1 MSELTCRRCVYVAA
15 LLAVA
20 LLAGCGKRTDDENL
34 TAQVAAL
41 RQELDVVKKQ
51 AQHADD
57 YVFISNLERAYG
69 YYTDKA
75 LWDQAADLFSRDA
88 TLEIAG
94 RGVFVGNDRVRQYL
108 KVLPGLAEGTVFIHL
123 QLQPVIS
130 IAADGKT
137 ATGRWRALTHF
148 GQVGKRT
155 QMGEGI
161 YENAYVKEEGVWKIS
176 KLHYYPEYMVDTRD
190 GWMKPGEALLGP
202 FENLPP
208 DRPQTEQ
215 FRMFP
220 GVYIPPFSYGNPV
233 TGRR

>member
-1 MSELTCRRCVYVAA
+1 MIELKRWHGTAA

-20 LLAGCGKRTDDENL
+20 CLSGCGKQVADASL
-34 TAQVAAL
+34 TAEVAAL
-41 RQELDVVKKQ
+41 RQELDQVRKQ

-57 YVFISNLERAYG
+57 YVAISNLQRAYG

-75 LWDQAADLFSRDA
+75 LWDQAADLFSHDA

-108 KVLPGLAEGTVFIHL
+108 KVLPGMAEGTVFIHL
-123 QLQPVIS
+123 QLQPVIN

-137 ATGRWRALTHF
+137 AHGRWRALTHF
-148 GQVGKRT
+148 GQVGKRS

-161 YENAYVKEEGVWKIS
+161 YENAYIKEEGVWKIS
-176 KLHYYPEYMVDTRD
+176 KLHYYPDYMVDTRD
-190 GWMKPGEALLGP
+190 GWRKPGEGLQGP

-220 GVYIPPFSYGNPV
+220 GVYTPAFSYSNPV
-233 TGRR
+233 SGRR

>member
-1 MSELTCRRCVYVAA
+1 MSEPERWHSAAAILLVAV
-15 LLAVA
+15 LLGGCARQA
-20 LLAGCGKRTDDENL
+20 DEARLAG
-34 TAQVAAL
+34 QVAAL
-41 RQELDVVKKQ
+41 RQEVDQLKKQ

-57 YVFISNLERAYG
+57 YVAISNLQRAYG
-69 YYTDKA
+69 YYADKA

-123 QLQPVIS
+123 QLQPVIT
-130 IAADGKT
+130 IGADGNT
-137 ATGRWRALTHF
+137 ASGRWRALTHF

-161 YENAYVKEEGVWKIS
+161 YENAYVKEDGVWKIS
-176 KLHYYPEYMVDTRD
+176 KLHYYPDYMVDTRD
-190 GWMKPGEALLGP
+190 GWMKPGEGLQGP
-202 FENLPP
+202 FPNLPP

-215 FRMFP
+215 FRMYP
-220 GVYIPPFSYGNPV
+220 GFYIPPFSYGNPV
-233 TGRR
+233 SGRR